1 MKKRHDAFTLLEVL
15 LSITFITVVFTA
27 ITGLILMTLQ
37 VNRKNVRSLQA
48 SYLAQEGIEVMRY
61 IRDSNWLQNYSWDE
75 GEKQWGTNYGLD
87 DAEESAEFYLIEM
100 DENDAY
106 WALATVASQDESS
119 GEVELENG
127 QTFIRSILVERVP
140 DELDENIDRED
151 AFKIT
156 AIVTWEDRG
165 QDNEVRISTILTNWQ

>member
-1 MKKRHDAFTLLEVL
+1 MQKRHNAFTLLEVL

-48 SYLAQEGIEVMRY
+48 TYLAQEGVEVMRY

-75 GEKQWGTNYGLD
+75 GEKQWGTNYGLED
-87 DAEESAEFYLIEM
+87 SEESAEFYIIETG
-100 DENDAY
+100 EADAY
-106 WALATVASQDESS
+106 WELTTVSSQDESA
-119 GEVELENG
+119 GEVVLENG

-140 DELDENIDRED
+140 DEVDENIDRED
-151 AFKIT
+151 AFKVT
-156 AIVTWEDRG
+156 AIVMWEDRG
-165 QDNEVRISTILTNWQ
+165 RDNEVRISTILTNWQ